1 MENKEYNALAK
12 RMNKEEIIKGIVD
25 RVDSKFPITPMQM
38 DFFAEMVA
46 LINNDK
52 DTEKVTCIPAPCG
65 IGKSLL
71 IGSCV
76 KVCAKHN
83 IGLLVLTD
91 SVKRLNEYVENFID
105 NIFVCTAEMSV
116 FQVLDE
122 IKRNAVVLM
131 TTQKY
136 FGLDDVQREMLFDF
150 KNKRMWEHRRK
161 VIIDEIPKFYAS
173 ERIGIKELNT
183 IDTLLHCNLCEL
195 VEDKEEIIRLF
206 ENGKNR
212 IKQYMKEH
220 EQKNDEDYLFYAN
233 PNEFEQI
240 RDSFGNFFDKIE
252 KHRAELMKEESDHND
267 VKLIDL
273 LRYLCENGG
282 VFSTYKKSGGYKYET
297 AYWVYQNKSNYFK
310 TNMGQTKFFIFDAT
324 CDIHPLYQQDFIK
337 VMDCSKYK
345 RKLNLT
351 INIVNISTSRN
362 ALKKDNDFSNI
373 IKYVKS
379 QKQSEPL
386 IVTYADVED
395 AFKNAFAHTAHF
407 GNLKGFNEYNNL
419 TEMYQIGL
427 NRCNPLEYYFM
438 LCTNNQEV
446 YDTTK
451 AMTKEQ
457 SRDFFWHIIKLK
469 NDSGK
474 ASAAFAKYWMDE
486 ILVNS
491 IVADFEQNLFRLSV
505 RNIGEERQ
513 NKVTLFTNYTK
524 ELYSRVCEEIEKRFK
539 GTAEVKYLDTPDN
552 IKVEKLNNRK
562 SKSGETHLQKILKF
576 LDSKEIGEVFE
587 IKELCE
593 KTKLTQ
599 KQLQKVKD
607 NNPSI
612 KNIFNEMKTDKRGWY
627 AKVS

>member
-1 MENKEYNALAK
+1 MDNKEYNALAK
-12 RMNKEEIIKGIVD
+12 RMNKEEIIKGIID
-25 RVDSKFPITPMQM
+25 RVDSKFPITSMQM
-38 DFFAEMVA
+38 DFFAEMVS

-76 KVCAKHN
+76 RVCARQN

-91 SVKRLNEYVENFID
+91 SVKRLNEYIENLTD

-136 FGLDDVQREMLFDF
+136 FGLDDTQREMLFDF
-150 KNKRMWEHRRK
+150 KNKRLWEHRRK
-161 VIIDEIPKFYAS
+161 VIIDEMPKFYAS
-173 ERIGIKELNT
+173 ERIGIKELNA
-183 IDTLLHCNLCEL
+183 IDTLLNCNLSEL

-206 ENGKNR
+206 ETGKNQ
-212 IKQYMKEH
+212 IKQYMQEH
-220 EQKNDEDYLFYAN
+220 EQKDDEDYLFYAN
-233 PNEFEQI
+233 PEEFEKI
-240 RDSFGNFFDKIE
+240 REGFGDFFDKIE
-252 KHRAELMKEESDHND
+252 KYRTELMKDESDYND

-273 LRYLCENGG
+273 LRFLCENGG
-282 VFSTYKKSGGYKYET
+282 VFSSYKKGGGYKYET
-297 AYWVYQNKSNYFK
+297 AFWIYQNKSDYFK
-310 TNMGQTKFFIFDAT
+310 TKMGKTKFFIFDAT
-324 CDIHPLYQQDFIK
+324 CDIHPLYRQDFME
-337 VMDCSKYK
+337 VMNCYRYR

-362 ALKKDNDFSNI
+362 ALKTNNDVDGI
-373 IKYVKS
+373 IDYINS
-379 QKQSEPL
+379 QKQSDLL
-386 IVTYADVED
+386 IVTYADKESI
-395 AFKNAFAHTAHF
+395 FKNVFAHTAHF
-407 GNLKGFNEYNNL
+407 GNIKGFNEYNNL

-438 LCTNNQEV
+438 LCTNNYEV
-446 YDTTK
+446 YDITK
-451 AMTKEQ
+451 AMTKEE
-457 SRDFFWHIIKLK
+457 SIGFFNHIIKLK
-469 NDSGK
+469 DDGR

-505 RNIGEERQ
+505 RNIGEEGH
-513 NKVTLFTNYTK
+513 NKVTLFTNYK
-524 ELYSRVCEEIEKRFK
+524 IEMYAKVCEKIEERFK
-539 GTAEVKYLDTPDN
+539 GIAEVRYLGTPDS
-552 IKVEKLNNRK
+552 IKIGKLNNRK
-562 SKSGETHLQKILKF
+562 SQSGETHLQKISKF
-576 LDSKEIGEVFE
+576 LDSKELGEVFD

-593 KTKLTQ
+593 ATKLTQ
-599 KQLQKVKD
+599 KQVQKVRD

-612 KNIFNEMKTDKRGWY
+612 KNIFNKMKTDKKGVY
-627 AKVS
+627 VKVS

>member
-1 MENKEYNALAK
+1 MEAKQYNALAK

-25 RVDSKFPITPMQM
+25 RVGSKFPITPMQM
-38 DFFAEMVA
+38 DFFAEMVS

-65 IGKSLL
+65 IGKSLF

-76 KVCAKHN
+76 KVCAKQN

-91 SVKRLNEYVENFID
+91 SIKRLNGYVEDLTD

-161 VIIDEIPKFYAS
+161 VIIDEMPKFYSS
-173 ERIGIKELNT
+173 EKISIRELNT
-183 IDTLLHCNLCEL
+183 IDTLLNCNLSEL

-206 ENGKNR
+206 EKGKNQ
-212 IKQYMKEH
+212 IKVYMKEH
-220 EQKNDEDYLFYAN
+220 EQKDDEDYLFYAN
-233 PNEFEQI
+233 PCELEKI
-240 RDSFGNFFDKIE
+240 RDGFGDFFDKVE
-252 KHRAELMKEESDHND
+252 KYRTELMKDEGNYND
-267 VKLIDL
+267 VKLIDS

-282 VFSTYKKSGGYKYET
+282 VFSSYKKSRGYKYET
-297 AYWVYQNKSNYFK
+297 TYWVYQNKSDYFK
-310 TNMGQTKFFIFDAT
+310 TNMRKTKFFIFDAT
-324 CDIHPLYQQDFIK
+324 CNIHPLYQQDFIK
-337 VMDCSKYK
+337 IIDCSKYK

-351 INIVNISTSRN
+351 INIVNISTSKYSFK
-362 ALKKDNDFSNI
+362 AKSDFSNI
-373 IKYVKS
+373 INYINS

-386 IVTYADVED
+386 IVTYVDVEH
-395 AFKNAFAHTAHF
+395 AFKNVFSHTAHF
-407 GNLKGFNEYNNL
+407 GNIKGFNEYNNL

-446 YDTTK
+446 YNITK
-451 AMTKEQ
+451 AMPKEE
-457 SRDFFWHIIKLK
+457 SRDFFSHIIKLK
-469 NDSGK
+469 DDGK

-505 RNIGEERQ
+505 RNMAEERN
-513 NKVTLFTNYTK
+513 NKVMLFTNYAK
-524 ELYSRVCEEIEKRFK
+524 EMYAKVCKNIEERFK
-539 GTAEVKYLDTPDN
+539 GIAEVKYLDTPDS
-552 IKVEKLNNRK
+552 IKVEQLNNRK
-562 SKSGETHLQKILKF
+562 SRSGETHLQKILKF
-576 LDSKEIGEVFE
+576 LNSKEVGEVFD

-593 KTKLTQ
+593 NTKLTQ

-612 KNIFNEMKTDKRGWY
+612 KNIFNKMKTDKKGVY

>member
-161 VIIDEIPKFYAS
+161 VIIDEMPKFYAS

-183 IDTLLHCNLCEL
+183 IDTLINCNLCEL

-233 PNEFEQI
+233 PNEFEKI
-240 RDSFGNFFDKIE
+240 RERFGDFFDKIE
-252 KHRAELMKEESDHND
+252 KYRTELMKDESNYND

-282 VFSTYKKSGGYKYET
+282 VFSSYKKGSGYKYET

-310 TNMGQTKFFIFDAT
+310 TSMGKTKFFIFDAT
-324 CDIHPLYQQDFIK
+324 CDIHPLYRQDFIE
-337 VMDCSKYK
+337 VMNCSRYR

-362 ALKKDNDFSNI
+362 ALKTNNDVDGI
-373 IKYVKS
+373 IDYINS
-379 QKQSEPL
+379 QKQSDPL
-386 IVTYADVED
+386 IVTYADKECI
-395 AFKNAFAHTAHF
+395 FKNVFAHTAHF
-407 GNLKGFNEYNNL
+407 GNIKGFNEYNNL

-438 LCTNNQEV
+438 LCTNNYEV
-446 YDTTK
+446 YDITK
-451 AMTKEQ
+451 AMTKEE
-457 SRDFFWHIIKLK
+457 SIGFFNHIIKLK
-469 NDSGK
+469 DDGR

-505 RNIGEERQ
+505 RNIGEEGH
-513 NKVTLFTNYTK
+513 NKVTLFTNYK
-524 ELYSRVCEEIEKRFK
+524 IELYAKVCEKIEERFE
-539 GTAEVKYLDTPDN
+539 GIAEVRYLCTPDS
-552 IKVEKLNNRK
+552 IKVEQLNKRK
-562 SKSGETHLQKILKF
+562 SQSGETNLQKITKYLE
-576 LDSKEIGEVFE
+576 SKEIGEVFKM
-587 IKELCE
+587 KELCE
-593 KTKLTQ
+593 ATKLTH
-599 KQLQKVKD
+599 KQVQKVKD

-612 KNIFNEMKTDKRGWY
+612 KNIFNKMKTDKSGWY
-627 AKVS
+627 VKVS